1 MKRATFLLT
10 AILLGGCAH
19 SLSNED
25 GLMKSIEGSVSL
37 PKEAAPL
44 GRYRRHYAWA
54 KDDRDTVMAVYA
66 LGGKPRR
73 LWLPEDEM
81 PIVLDGGCTV
91 VTFRYH
97 LKSKLISDLRCN

>member
-1 MKRATFLLT
+1 MKSATILLT

-25 GLMKSIEGSVSL
+25 DLMRSIEGNVSL

-44 GRYRRHYAWA
+44 GRYRRHYAWG
-54 KDDRDTVMAVYA
+54 KDDRDTVIAIYA
-66 LGGKPRR
+66 LGGKPAR

-81 PIVLDGGCTV
+81 PIILDGGCTV
-91 VTFRYH
+91 VTFRYD
-97 LKSKLISDLRCN
+97 LKSKLVSDLKCN

>member
-1 MKRATFLLT
+1 MKPARFLI
-10 AILLGGCAH
+10 AAMLLGGCAH
-19 SLSNED
+19 SLSGEE
-25 GLMKSIEGSVSL
+25 GLMKAIEGSVSL
-37 PKEAAPL
+37 PKEAAPF

-54 KDDRDTVMAVYA
+54 KDDPDTVMAVYA
-66 LGGKPRR
+66 LGGKPKR

-91 VTFRYH
+91 VTFRYN